1 MKLII
6 EFVKLKIIESYLST
20 SQATN
25 IAIWSKI
32 WLTLVEIARVR
43 RPHSERSLWAR
54 RLRPCPRK
62 ASVFYGRQASY
73 STYSNFCYPP
83 PDKRPKITYLI
94 SECLLIIKSMPLYQ
108 NRSTFPDFL
117 SKYWIW
123 FIYIILQYKQFLSK
137 YYHPTFFITKRLY
150 NIKLVNHYFKN
161 FTCRLPS

>member
-1 MKLII
+1 MTD
-6 EFVKLKIIESYLST
+6 SCGNST
-20 SQATN
+20 SPKTPQRTLFVSEEAEAVSTE
-25 IAIWSKI
+25 SKRI
-32 WLTLVEIARVR
+32 LRKT
-43 RPHSERSLWAR
+43 SELFHLFQLLS
-54 RLRPCPRK
+54 
-62 ASVFYGRQASY
+62 S
-73 STYSNFCYPP
+73 P
-83 PDKRPKITYLI
+83 PDKRPEITYLI

-161 FTCRLPS
+161 FTCRLPF